1 MLICYF
7 LFVYIVY
14 AKLMIMTGPAPFTS
28 DPILIKLC
36 ILTLGAFFLFSCS
49 RSHYT
54 VIDFED
60 ESYYSSH
67 THSQHIKN
75 EIENSF
81 RSVKRIQST
90 VFYRTYKFDL
100 ENLPLESELYGAN
113 LEEISVGTSSDNHS
127 TAGTA
132 VVLSQSRSRL
142 GLLTASHIVTSPD
155 TIWHHAF
162 DVPNQPNSPV
172 EAVSVKERV
181 SYYIFGAEEI
191 GSFELVIN
199 DSRRDLALLTTRMGT
214 GRNSDIRPLSIPAG
228 NMDHLDW
235 ADLVYAVG
243 YPKGVQMVT
252 SGIVSKMNIPRRSGF
267 VVDAS
272 FNRGFSG
279 GIVFA
284 ARSDG
289 SGLEW
294 IGMMTSASADIE
306 YMLAPEYITED
317 EYNPDIPYS
326 GPMFVRRIPR
336 INYGI
341 TYAVDISEVQNFFS
355 ENEQSLR
362 ELGLPIPSF
371 P

>member
-1 MLICYF
+1 MTMVGLTFLQSNMTLFRLSVLITVVFSML
-7 LFVYIVY
+7 
-14 AKLMIMTGPAPFTS
+14 
-28 DPILIKLC
+28 
-36 ILTLGAFFLFSCS
+36 SCS
-49 RSHYT
+49 RPQYT

-60 ESYYSSH
+60 DSYFSSH
-67 THSQHIKN
+67 THSQHIKD
-75 EIENSF
+75 EIEISF

-90 VFYRTYKFDL
+90 VFYRTYQFDY
-100 ENLPLESELYGAN
+100 ENLPLESQLHGAN
-113 LEEISVGTSSDNHS
+113 LEEISIGISTDNHS

-132 VVLSQSRSRL
+132 VVFSETRDRL

-155 TIWHHAF
+155 TVWHHAPN
-162 DVPNQPNSPV
+162 VPNQGNRPV

-181 SYYIFGAEEI
+181 SHYIFGAEEI
-191 GSFELVIN
+191 GSFEIVVN
-199 DSRRDLALLTTRMGT
+199 DSRRDLALLTTSLGT
-214 GRNSDIRPLSIPAG
+214 GGDSNIQPLAIPVG
-228 NMDHLDW
+228 NTDRLDW

-252 SGIVSKMNIPRRSGF
+252 SGVVSKMDIPRRSGF
-267 VVDAS
+267 IVDAS

-294 IGMMTSASADIE
+294 VGVLTSASADIE
-306 YMLAPEYITED
+306 YLLTPEYISDE

-326 GPMFVRRIPR
+326 GSMFVRRIPR

-341 TYAVDISEVQNFFS
+341 TYAVDTDEIQNFFS
-355 ENEQSLR
+355 ENEQSMR
-362 ELGLPIPSF
+362 ELGLPIPEF

>member
-1 MLICYF
+1 MARLALLHKNPIFLKLSVLIAG
-7 LFVYIVY
+7 L
-14 AKLMIMTGPAPFTS
+14 
-28 DPILIKLC
+28 
-36 ILTLGAFFLFSCS
+36 FFLLSCS
-49 RSHYT
+49 QSHYT

-60 ESYYSSH
+60 ESYFSSH

-90 VFYRTYKFDL
+90 VFYRTFKFDL
-100 ENLPLESELYGAN
+100 DNLPLESQLHGAD
-113 LEEISVGTSSDNHS
+113 LEAVSVASSSDNHS
-127 TAGTA
+127 SAGTA
-132 VVLSQSRSRL
+132 VVLSQSRNRL

-155 TIWHHAF
+155 TVWHHAA
-162 DVPNQPNSPV
+162 DVPNQANRPV

-181 SYYIFGAEEI
+181 SYYIFGQEEI
-191 GSFELVIN
+191 GSFELVVN
-199 DSRRDLALLTTRMGT
+199 DTRRDLAILTTQMGT
-214 GRNSDIRPLSIPAG
+214 GRNSNIRPLAIPPG
-228 NMDHLDW
+228 NIDRLDW

-294 IGMMTSASADIE
+294 MGVLTSASADIE
-306 YMLAPEYITED
+306 YMLTPEYISPE

-326 GPMFVRRIPR
+326 GSMFVKRIPR

-341 TYAVDISEVQNFFS
+341 TYAVDIGEVQNFFS
-355 ENEQSLR
+355 ENEQSMRDLN
-362 ELGLPIPSF
+362 LPIPSF